1 MKKLM
6 IVAGVFALAGI
17 VTGCASSGLSKD
29 AEQDVV
35 TKIWYDNAELL
46 VEANDPDLKADAYT
60 GVSAVD
66 AIVDTVKD
74 VFVQVP
80 VWTVARVEQK
90 HFDSTYMESAKAI
103 NGGTDGA
110 DLVVKGEA
118 FKTVLLFDTFAQE
131 VAHADAA
138 AALPKDQRKGF
149 YEKNE
154 EVYNAASAKCVDYA
168 NNQIFVFQSCID
180 DAARNAFFA
189 DASRAQWNDRTAEI
203 VGKIKACIAKADNE
217 AAAKAAIAKLCK
229 DMGVKEYDWA
239 QVAGILAQDLEKVNK
254 AVQDLAAALQ
264 EPSLQ
269 AAIAKAA
276 FGGEVVPGTSGK
288 ETLAAIDRFR
298 KQLAVNAKLIAWLM
312 KSLAV

>member
-1 MKKLM
+1 MNKLM
-6 IVAGVFALAGI
+6 VIAGATLLAGV
-17 VTGCASSGLSKD
+17 VTGCATGGLSKD

-35 TKIWYDNAELL
+35 TKIWYDNADIL

-60 GVSAVD
+60 GVTSVD

-74 VFVQVP
+74 ILVQVP
-80 VWTVARVEQK
+80 VWTVAKVEQK
-90 HFDSTYMESAKAI
+90 HFDSAYMEAAKAI
-103 NGGTDGA
+103 NGGADGA

-168 NNQIFVFQSCID
+168 NNQIFVLQSCMD

-189 DASRAQWNDRTAEI
+189 DASRAHWNERTAEI

-217 AAAKAAIAKLCK
+217 AAAKAAIAKLCR
-229 DMGVKEYDWA
+229 DMGVKEFDWT
-239 QVAGILAQDLEKVNK
+239 QVAALLAQDLEKINK
-254 AVQDLAAALQ
+254 AIQDLAAALQ
-264 EPSLQ
+264 EPTLQ
-269 AAIAKAA
+269 SAIVKAA

-288 ETLAAIDRFR
+288 ETLAAINRFR
-298 KQLAVNAKLIAWLM
+298 KQLTVNAKLISWLM
-312 KSLAV
+312 KSLVV